1 MTLSW
6 WLDRKFTMISNI
18 CIKCSK
24 GLVQN
29 CDQVIITYEFKTC
42 IVSERKLANFK
53 NYTSM
58 WNLFMSN
65 CISDL
70 SIDAMDVSGEQQV
83 LCELIWKLY

>member
-1 MTLSW
+1 MNL
-6 WLDRKFTMISNI
+6 
-18 CIKCSK
+18 
-24 GLVQN
+24 
-29 CDQVIITYEFKTC
+29 KTC

-58 WNLFMSN
+58 WNLFMSDF
-65 CISDL
+65 ISDL

>member
-1 MTLSW
+1 MNL
-6 WLDRKFTMISNI
+6 
-18 CIKCSK
+18 
-24 GLVQN
+24 
-29 CDQVIITYEFKTC
+29 KTC